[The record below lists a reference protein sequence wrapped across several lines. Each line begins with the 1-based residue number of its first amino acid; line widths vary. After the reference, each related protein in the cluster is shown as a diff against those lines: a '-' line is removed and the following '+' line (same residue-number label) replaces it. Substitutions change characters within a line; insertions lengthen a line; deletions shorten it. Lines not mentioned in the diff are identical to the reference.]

1 MSTAGSTGSTAS
13 VCDVRHSGPN
23 FRGLSMPIAFRLLAA
38 AAVVGCASLVLLF
51 SSDVSCLSST
61 SATTDT
67 YVGRGEPGPPA
78 REEGPAPALEDVG
91 TRSTGVEARSPSAD
105 DVIRTIERSKPAELT
120 IVCRDASGRS
130 VAGCSVQA
138 TESHGGRTRQ
148 TVLTDSEGRTRLPV
162 PPELESL
169 VLSAEDARAGTSGE
183 LEVWL
188 ASSVRSEL
196 ELVLRPPRTL
206 RGVVLS
212 EERNPVVGALVHA
225 KLKGRMLGGTTP
237 SVREEVRT
245 DSSGRFSFTLDA
257 VPCLLVVSAT
267 KDDGAVTSKDVH
279 WPRDS
284 EDTVSLVFEGEP
296 ELQVRGTVRNVAG
309 GVCPGVQVVLSPQEP
324 ARGSRTVLSDVS
336 GRFNFQLSE
345 PGVFDLAAR
354 GAGYLTLEPVHMEVT
369 LSQQQV
375 QVELLVTESAMISG
389 RVSKPSGEPW
399 GGVQVGAFATS
410 APEAGAWLLE
420 HRFQAVRVS
429 EPTQTSADGSF
440 EVRDLH
446 PGSLYEVWCLPDPA
460 RPQCFVYE
468 EGVAPGIK
476 DLVLLV
482 DEARIRGGV
491 LRAQWSFA
499 DGQRRAV
506 EAGLLIYERTPGGEW
521 SGSRRPPAEVHP
533 GDLRVEGLRIG
544 HEYYA
549 ELQVLGAA
557 RVLHGPWTATN
568 EPENAEFV
576 CGEDG
581 EFEGSV
587 RYSDGT
593 TAKDWL
599 VDMAEEPPGPAPPF
613 TIGPH
618 GPDGTVRFIPVASG
632 RYRVTAR
639 SGAKQIGPFEVQIVP
654 RRKSVLDI
662 DVGAR

>member
-225 KLKGRMLGGTTP
+225 KLKGRMLGGSTP

-468 EGVAPGIK
+468 EGSRLESRTWFSSWTRLAFEVESFERSGRSRMGN
-476 DLVLLV
+476 D
-482 DEARIRGGV
+482 ARWRQAC
-491 LRAQWSFA
+491 LSTSA
-499 DGQRRAV
+499 RRAESGPAV
-506 EAGLLIYERTPGGEW
+506 DVHRQKFTRAISASKGSASGMNTMPNCKSSEQHVCCTDRGRPRTSRKTPSSCAAKMASSRAPFATPTELRQRT
-521 SGSRRPPAEVHP
+521 GSSTWPRNHP
-533 GDLRVEGLRIG
+533 GPLLRSR
-544 HEYYA
+544 
-549 ELQVLGAA
+549 
-557 RVLHGPWTATN
+557 
-568 EPENAEFV
+568 
-576 CGEDG
+576 
-581 EFEGSV
+581 
-587 RYSDGT
+587 
-593 TAKDWL
+593 
-599 VDMAEEPPGPAPPF
+599 
-613 TIGPH
+613 
-618 GPDGTVRFIPVASG
+618 SG
-632 RYRVTAR
+632 RMDPTAQCASFLWRPVVTA
-639 SGAKQIGPFEVQIVP
+639 
-654 RRKSVLDI
+654 
-662 DVGAR
+662 